1 MWVND
6 MRMQTKA
13 TAPAMLALAPTRDGM
28 RPHLNVTQRPPLDCG
43 RTALLQRKCACG
55 GSPSGGECE
64 ECGKKDTGTL
74 QRKTANVSPQGS
86 RNAPPI
92 VHEVLRS
99 PGQPLDRATRAFF
112 EPRFGHDFSRVR
124 VHTDDKAA
132 DSARAVN
139 ALAYTVGHQ
148 LVFESGRFDPRSD
161 TGRKLIAHEL
171 AHVIQQPTQLC
182 SPSAL
187 MVTPGQD
194 AFEHNADRLAQTVLY
209 GRQAEPVVHGT
220 GPAVQRQQA
229 PPTPPGPPT
238 MQGPDWGLNCDLSKF
253 PPKCSIN
260 TPAGDVPIEK
270 EHWRCVALAQQG
282 RCPPECEDELRPLGI
297 ACIRP
302 QRPRTPPPP
311 TGGPECPPGQ
321 IPIEGRCIPF
331 RRPESTPP
339 LPPGGP
345 TSQKCPPDQIPTIT
359 GGCSPTSVP
368 PTTVPPRPTSGAPTA
383 PHVRF
388 GTIES
393 ETLDNFALND
403 PHVPEQYAAQLDHL
417 AGLLNVYRD
426 VEVHIE
432 GHTDGSGTEAI
443 NVPLSQQRAEAV
455 KAKLIARHVVNP
467 ARLKTQGFSSHQ
479 PQVTSSTPSAQEPR
493 NRRVEVWYHIPPSER
508 PGEGLRMRT
517 SP

>member
-1 MWVND
+1 MSERD
-6 MRMQTKA
+6 KISA
-13 TAPAMLALAPTRDGM
+13 KPAPERTPSLTPDLAG
-28 RPHLNVTQRPPLDCG
+28 
-43 RTALLQRKCACG
+43 LLRRKCACG

-64 ECGKKDTGTL
+64 ECGKKDAGTL
-74 QRKTANVSPQGS
+74 QRKTADVSPQGS

-99 PGQPLDRATRAFF
+99 AGQPLDRATRAFF

-148 LVFESGRFDPRSD
+148 LVFDSGRFDPRSD

-171 AHVIQQPTQLC
+171 AHVIQQSPLQY

-187 MVTPGQD
+187 LVTPGQD

-209 GRQAEPVVHGT
+209 GRPADPALHRT
-220 GPAVQRQQA
+220 GPAVQRQLV
-229 PPTPPGPPT
+229 PPTSPGPPT

-253 PPKCSIN
+253 PPKCSVN

-297 ACIRP
+297 RCDQP
-302 QRPRTPPPP
+302 QRPRILPP

-321 IPIEGRCIPF
+321 IPIAGKCIPF

-339 LPPGGP
+339 PPTGGS

-359 GGCSPTSVP
+359 GGCSPTRVP
-368 PTTVPPRPTSGAPTA
+368 PTTVPPPTSGAPTA
-383 PHVRF
+383 QHVRF

-417 AGLLNVYRD
+417 AGLLNVYRE

-432 GHTDGSGTEAI
+432 GHTDGSGTEGI

-479 PQVTSSTPSAQEPR
+479 PQVPPSTPTAQEPR
-493 NRRVEVWYHIPPSER
+493 NRRVEIWYHIAPSQL
-508 PGEGLRMRT
+508 PGEKLRVGT
-517 SP
+517 NP